1 MRKEVAAPRRL
12 PPKGLAQRRRLH
24 GQQYQAVLAGPV
36 LGGAGLDLV
45 GAGKVDEAV
54 GAVLRRALVAAG
66 RLGRRPLFAPADM
79 INHAGHDPNI
89 SDPADRKSV
98 VKGKSVSGRV
108 YLGGSRVIKKKKKE
122 KNERIQ

>member
-1 MRKEVAAPRRL
+1 MRKEVATPRRL

-79 INHAGHDPNI
+79 IR
-89 SDPADRKSV
+89 SEERRVRKECV
-98 VKGKSVSGRV
+98 GTVT
-108 YLGGSRVIKKKKKE
+108 SRWATDH
-122 KNERIQ
+122 